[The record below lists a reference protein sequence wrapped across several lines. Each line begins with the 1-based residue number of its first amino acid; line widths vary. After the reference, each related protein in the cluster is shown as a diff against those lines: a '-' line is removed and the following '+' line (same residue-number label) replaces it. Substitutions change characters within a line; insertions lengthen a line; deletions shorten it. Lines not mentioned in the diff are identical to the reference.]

1 MVLPHA
7 IGGAVPSC
15 CYSKI
20 QPNNREISTI
30 SNPNPLMKS
39 PPLITVVVAV
49 YNGANTLQ
57 QCIDTVAQQTYANK
71 ELIIIDGG
79 SNDGTV
85 ELLTENNNKI
95 DYWISE
101 PDQGIYNAWNKA
113 LTQVKGEWIC
123 FLGADDYLLDA
134 QVLER
139 MASELCQL
147 PSEIRVAYGQVMLLS
162 NEGAPLF
169 SVGEPWSIIKDRFKQ
184 VMCIPHQGVMHRR
197 SLFEQNGEFDESFR
211 IAGDYELL
219 LRELKKGDAIFIPD
233 LITTGMRQGGISS
246 DPENT
251 LVTMREFRLAQKM
264 HGQRLPGLIWLAA
277 MVRVYVRLLIW
288 RILGEG
294 VTRKVLD
301 LYRRMMGLPSYWT
314 KT

>member
-1 MVLPHA
+1 MSH
-7 IGGAVPSC
+7 
-15 CYSKI
+15 
-20 QPNNREISTI
+20 QT
-30 SNPNPLMKS
+30 
-39 PPLITVVVAV
+39 PPLISIIVAV
-49 YNGANTLQ
+49 FNGAKTLQ
-57 QCIDTVAQQTYANK
+57 QCIDSVAHQSYPNK

-79 SNDGTV
+79 SNDGTFD
-85 ELLTENNNKI
+85 LLKANNEQIK
-95 DYWISE
+95 YWISE
-101 PDQGIYNAWNKA
+101 PDKGIYNAWNKGLIQA
-113 LTQVKGEWIC
+113 KGEWIC
-123 FLGADDYLLDA
+123 FLGADDYLLNA
-134 QVLER
+134 QVLEK
-139 MASELCQL
+139 MAAALEQL
-147 PSEIRVAYGQVMLLS
+147 SAEIHVAYGQVMLLS
-162 NEGAPLF
+162 NEGESLF
-169 SVGEPWSIIKDRFKQ
+169 AVGEPWLTIKDRFKQ

-197 SLFEQNGEFDESFR
+197 SLFEQNGKFDESFR

-251 LVTMREFRLAQKM
+251 LVAMREVRLAQQM

-277 MVRVYVRLLIW
+277 MARVYVRLLLW

>member
-1 MVLPHA
+1 MSH
-7 IGGAVPSC
+7 
-15 CYSKI
+15 
-20 QPNNREISTI
+20 QT
-30 SNPNPLMKS
+30 
-39 PPLITVVVAV
+39 PPLISIIVAV
-49 YNGANTLQ
+49 FNGAKTLQ
-57 QCIDTVAQQTYANK
+57 QCIDSVAHQSYPNK

-79 SNDGTV
+79 SNDGTFD
-85 ELLTENNNKI
+85 LLKANNEQIK
-95 DYWISE
+95 YWISE
-101 PDQGIYNAWNKA
+101 PDKGIYNAWNKGLIQA
-113 LTQVKGEWIC
+113 KGEWIC
-123 FLGADDYLLDA
+123 FLGADDYLLNA
-134 QVLER
+134 QVLEK
-139 MASELCQL
+139 MAAALEQL
-147 PSEIRVAYGQVMLLS
+147 SAEIHVAYGQVMLLS
-162 NEGAPLF
+162 NEGESLF
-169 SVGEPWSIIKDRFKQ
+169 AVGEPWLTIKDRFKQ

-197 SLFEQNGEFDESFR
+197 SLFEQNGKFDESFR

-251 LVTMREFRLAQKM
+251 LVTMREIRLAQQM

-277 MVRVYVRLLIW
+277 MARVYVRSLLW

-301 LYRRMMGLPSYWT
+301 LYRRMMGVPSYWT